1 MPRGVDL
8 KERKKATSVD
18 KHVGRRLRVRR
29 TMLGMSQTELANSV
43 DITFQ
48 QVQKYERGSNRI
60 GASRLYQFAQV
71 LDVPP
76 GYFFEGLG
84 ADRRTA
90 RKNPMEDR
98 VWFKRETLELARAY
112 ARIGNTPMRE
122 LLLKLVR
129 AAADNA

>member
-43 DITFQ
+43 SITFQ

-71 LDVPP
+71 LSVPP

-84 ADRRTA
+84 AERRKG
-90 RKNPMEDR
+90 RKNPMEER

-129 AAADNA
+129 AAADGA